1 MAPRIMTM
9 DEIIIRQSIEVLQS
23 TIEELC
29 RKRDALAAALPDAP
43 RPRMVTHICGREIK
57 QGGGKRGKKQQVEAK

>member
-1 MAPRIMTM
+1 MALREMTM

-23 TIEELC
+23 TIEDLC

-43 RPRMVTHICGREIK
+43 RPKTVTHICGREIK
-57 QGGGKRGKKQQVEAK
+57 QGGGKKRKVTA